1 MVSAAPASRAQL
13 GAILLAAGSSSRL
26 GRPKQLIEIAGD
38 PLVVRQAKRLLESE
52 PACVVVVTG
61 AEQELVADRLSD
73 LPVTLVHN
81 PDWARGMGSSL
92 ACGIRAMPE
101 RVRAALVLLCD
112 QWRVTSADLGR
123 LTDAW
128 ADDPSSAV
136 IADYGGD
143 TGPPAILPRSLFERL
158 SRLHGDTGAKRV
170 LRRWNGTVQ
179 RLAVPAAVTDVDVPE
194 DVPGKSGA

>member
-1 MVSAAPASRAQL
+1 MVSAASASRAQL

-26 GRPKQLIEIAGD
+26 GQPKQLIEIEGD
-38 PLVVRQAKRLLESE
+38 PLVALQARRLMALQ

-61 AEQELVADRLSD
+61 AEREQVAERLAD

-112 QWRVTSADLGR
+112 QWRVSGDDLQR
-123 LTDAW
+123 LVDAW
-128 ADDPSSAV
+128 ACDPLSAV
-136 IADYGGD
+136 VADHGD
-143 TGPPAILPRSLFERL
+143 ASGPPAILPRALFERL
-158 SRLHGDTGAKRV
+158 SRLRGDTGAKRI
-170 LRRWNGTVQ
+170 LRRWNGTVEKLSLP
-179 RLAVPAAVTDVDVPE
+179 RAAPDIDTAGDLPN
-194 DVPGKSGA
+194 